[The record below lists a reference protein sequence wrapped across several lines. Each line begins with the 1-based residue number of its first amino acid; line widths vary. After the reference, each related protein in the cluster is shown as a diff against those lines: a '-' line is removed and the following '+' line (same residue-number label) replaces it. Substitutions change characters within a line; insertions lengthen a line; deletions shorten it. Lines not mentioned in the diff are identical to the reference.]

1 MPAPASA
8 QSTQPALP
16 VQREKLTS
24 ARRVVVKVGTSTITF
39 ENGRKNLANLDH
51 LCRAIANLRNQ
62 GREVILVSS
71 GAIAMG
77 MARLRLARKPGT
89 IREKQA
95 VAAVGQCELM
105 NIYSK
110 LFDEYGYVTAQILL
124 TRDDIED
131 AHTRMNAINTFEALL
146 EKEVIPI
153 VNEND
158 TVSTQEIFHNGSF
171 GDNDSLSAIVAGLTH
186 ADLLIL
192 LSDIDGLYD
201 QDPRKNSDARLVSY
215 VPAVTDEI
223 VRMAGGSGSA
233 RGTGGMA
240 TKIEAA
246 RIATLAGIDMV
257 IANGTSADVIECIL
271 AGKEVGTMFAAAQA
285 GMA

>member
-1 MPAPASA
+1 MAA
-8 QSTQPALP
+8 
-16 VQREKLTS
+16 QREKLTS

-39 ENGRKNLANLDH
+39 ENGRQNITNLDH

-77 MARLRLARKPGT
+77 MAKLRLARKPGT

-110 LFDEYGYVTAQILL
+110 LFGEYGYVAAQILL

-131 AHTRMNAINTFEALL
+131 EHTRANAINTFEALL
-146 EKEVIPI
+146 EKEVIPV

-158 TVSTQEIFHNGSF
+158 TVSTKEIFHNGSF
-171 GDNDSLSAIVAGLTH
+171 GDNDSLSAIVANLVG

-201 QDPRKNSDARLVSY
+201 RDPRGNDGARLVPY
-215 VPAVTDEI
+215 VPAVTPEI
-223 VRMAGGSGSA
+223 EQMAGGSGSA

-246 RIATLAGIDMV
+246 RIATQAGIDMV
-257 IANGTSADVIECIL
+257 IANGTSPDVIGSVLEGL
-271 AGKEVGTMFAAAQA
+271 EVGTMFAAAA
-285 GMA
+285 KG

>member
-1 MPAPASA
+1 M
-8 QSTQPALP
+8 STP
-16 VQREKLTS
+16 R
-24 ARRVVVKVGTSTITF
+24 ARLSDAHRVVIKVGTTTITYD
-39 ENGRKNLANLDH
+39 NGRMHLTNLDR
-51 LCRAIANLRNQ
+51 LCRALSDLRNQ

-71 GAIAMG
+71 GAIAIGMG
-77 MARLRLARKPGT
+77 KLRLSRKPSSV
-89 IREKQA
+89 RDKQA

-110 LFDEYGYVTAQILL
+110 LFGEYGYVTGQILL

-131 AHTRMNAINTFEALL
+131 ELTRKNAINTFEALM

-158 TVSTQEIFHNGSF
+158 TVSTHEILHNGTF
-171 GDNDSLSAIVAGLTH
+171 GDNDTLSAIVAELVG

-201 QDPRKNSDARLVSY
+201 CDPRKEEKACLVPY
-215 VPAVTDEI
+215 VAEVTDAI
-223 VRMAGGSGSA
+223 SRMAGGTGST

-246 RIATLAGIDMV
+246 RIATRAGIDMV
-257 IANGTSADVIECIL
+257 IANGASADVVGRVV
-271 AGKEVGTMFAAAQA
+271 AGADVGTMFAAQKS
-285 GMA
+285 GN

>member
-1 MPAPASA
+1 MSA
-8 QSTQPALP
+8 E
-16 VQREKLTS
+16 RDKLTS
-24 ARRVVVKVGTSTITF
+24 AKRVVVKVGTSTITF
-39 ENGRKNLANLDH
+39 ENGRMNLTNLDH

-77 MARLRLARKPGT
+77 MAKLRLAHKPDT

-105 NIYSK
+105 NIYCK
-110 LFDEYGYVTAQILL
+110 LFGEYGYVAAQVLL

-131 AHTRMNAINTFEALL
+131 EHTRMNAINTFEALL
-146 EKEVIPI
+146 EKEVIPV

-171 GDNDSLSAIVAGLTH
+171 GDNDSLSAIVASLTK

-201 QDPRKNSDARLVSY
+201 CDPRQKTDAQLISY
-215 VPAVTDEI
+215 VQTVTEEI
-223 VRMAGGSGSA
+223 GQMAGGSGSA

-246 RIATLAGIDMV
+246 RIATQAGIDMV
-257 IANGTSADVIECIL
+257 IANGASPDVIGSVL
-271 AGKEVGTMFAAAQA
+271 AGMSVGTMFAAASRNV
-285 GMA
+285 

>member
-1 MPAPASA
+1 MSG
-8 QSTQPALP
+8 
-16 VQREKLTS
+16 QRDKIRS
-24 ARRVVVKVGTSTITF
+24 ARRIVVKVGTSTITYDS
-39 ENGRKNLANLDH
+39 GRMNLTNLDH
-51 LCRAIANLRNQ
+51 LCRAIADLRNQ
-62 GREVILVSS
+62 GRQVILVSS

-77 MARLRLARKPGT
+77 MAKLRLARKPAT
-89 IREKQA
+89 VREKQA

-110 LFDEYGYVTAQILL
+110 LFAEYSYVAAQILL

-131 AHTRMNAINTFEALL
+131 ELTRRNAVNTFEALL
-146 EKEVIPI
+146 EKEVIPV

-158 TVSTQEIFHNGSF
+158 TVSTQEILHNGSF
-171 GDNDSLSAIVAGLTH
+171 GDNDTLSAIVAELTG

-192 LSDIDGLYD
+192 LSDIAGLYD
-201 QDPRKNSDARLVSY
+201 RDPHKHPDARLI
-215 VPAVTDEI
+215 PLVTEVTEEI
-223 VRMAGGSGSA
+223 GRMAGGSGSA

-257 IANGTSADVIECIL
+257 IADGSSADVISSVVE
-271 AGKEVGTMFAAAQA
+271 GREVGTMFAAAT
-285 GMA
+285 

>member
-1 MPAPASA
+1 MSNPRSRLADA
-8 QSTQPALP
+8 QRI
-16 VQREKLTS
+16 VIKI
-24 ARRVVVKVGTSTITF
+24 GTSTITY
-39 ENGRKNLANLDH
+39 ENGRMHLANLDR
-51 LCRAIANLRNQ
+51 LCRAIADLRNQ

-77 MARLRLARKPGT
+77 MGKLRLSRKPES
-89 IREKQA
+89 IRDKQA
-95 VAAVGQCELM
+95 IAAVGQCELM

-110 LFDEYGYVTAQILL
+110 LFGEYGYVSAQILL

-131 AHTRMNAINTFEALL
+131 PTTRQNAINTFEALL
-146 EKEVIPI
+146 EREVIPV

-158 TVSTQEIFHNGSF
+158 SVSTHEIMHNGTF
-171 GDNDSLSAIVAGLTH
+171 GDNDTLSAIVAALTQ

-201 QDPRKNSDARLVSY
+201 CDPREERSACLIPY
-215 VPAVTDEI
+215 VADLTDEI
-223 VRMAGGSGSA
+223 ARMAGGSGSA

-246 RIATLAGIDMV
+246 RIATAAGIDMV
-257 IANGTSADVIECIL
+257 IANGACADVV
-271 AGKEVGTMFAAAQA
+271 AGVVAGREVGTMFAARTREP
-285 GMA
+285 